1 MSLLEASTSDVESAS
16 STPPEVQPL
25 LHPETAVPWKPP
37 PGFVWIQLA
46 IMSNVFLSGFDG
58 TITASTY
65 AIISS
70 DFNAANTASWL
81 TTSYLITSTAFQPL
95 YGRFSD
101 IFGRRASFFTAT
113 VTFIIGCL
121 GCGIATNVVFL
132 NLMRAL
138 TGIGGGGLMTMATII
153 NSDLIPFRR
162 RGMYQAVQNVLH
174 GFGSICGASLGGF
187 IVDSIGWRWCFL
199 SQVPVGFL
207 ALLTGHLVL
216 IMPAQ
221 GKYLEQ
227 GHDFRAVWRLLDIS
241 GALALILGLSTQL
254 VGLSLGGNE
263 LPWSNGWV
271 IMSLL
276 ASLVFL
282 AMFVHIERSTTAVPL
297 IPPHM
302 LAGLLPVA
310 TQIANVCVGMA
321 AYAFLFT
328 LPLFFQVVLMESPAK
343 AGARLAIP
351 SFATPIGGII
361 SGIVMSRWGKL
372 AYLVRAGSSLMCIGN
387 ALVALLHFQDSEWKY
402 FTYLIPASLGQGIV
416 YPGVLFTFLAAFEH
430 ADHAVSASTVYLV
443 RSMGTVWGVAITST
457 IIQNTL
463 RSGLGE
469 ALSGIPDKWK
479 IVEEIRHSVSAIH
492 NLPPDVQLAARLVYY
507 QGIRLSFVA
516 SACFGLVA
524 TVAALF
530 TKGKGLHRSH
540 NA

>member
-1 MSLLEASTSDVESAS
+1 MTTHDAHVSDVEPALPTSQ
-16 STPPEVQPL
+16 EEQPL
-25 LHPETAVPWKPP
+25 LRSDAEASWKPP

-65 AIISS
+65 AVISS
-70 DFNAANTASWL
+70 EFNAANTASWL

-101 IFGRRASFFTAT
+101 IFGRRVSFFTAT
-113 VTFIIGCL
+113 ITFITGCL
-121 GCGIATNVVFL
+121 GCGIAKNVVLL

-162 RGMYQAVQNVLH
+162 RGMYQAVQNVMH
-174 GFGSICGASLGGF
+174 GFGSICGASLGGS
-187 IVDSIGWRWCFL
+187 IVDSVGWRWCFL
-199 SQVPVGFL
+199 LQVPVGLL

-216 IMPAQ
+216 QLPAPTR
-221 GKYLEQ
+221 YLEE
-227 GHDFRAVWRLLDIS
+227 GHGFRTIWRLVDVS
-241 GALALILGLSTQL
+241 GACALILGLSTQL

-263 LPWSNGWV
+263 LPWTNVWV
-271 IMSLL
+271 IL
-276 ASLVFL
+276 SLVASVAFL
-282 AMFVHIERSTTAVPL
+282 AGFILIEGRTSAVPL
-297 IPPHM
+297 IPPRM
-302 LAGLLPVA
+302 LQGVLPVA

-361 SGIVMSRWGKL
+361 SGFVMSRWGKL
-372 AYLVRAGSSLMCIGN
+372 AYLVRAGSLLMCIGN
-387 ALVALLHFQDSEWKY
+387 ALVVLLHFQDSEWKY

-416 YPGVLFTFLAAFEH
+416 YPGILFTFLAAFDH

-479 IVEEIRHSVSAIH
+479 IIEEIRHSVSAIH
-492 NLPPDVQLAARLVYY
+492 NLPQDIQLAARLVYY
-507 QGIRLSFVA
+507 QGIRLCFLA

-524 TVAALF
+524 TIAALF